1 MRLFAANLHGTL
13 CRRSVLFPVAS
24 KTKNYRGID
33 LIYTIFIFLNF
44 QQFCWVFWIYHNWS
58 FFPSL
63 CVFLLSPLDSFA
75 ADRRNFSIS
84 YKTTNDN
91 GKVYYS
97 TLYFFR
103 F

>member
-1 MRLFAANLHGTL
+1 MVFLP
-13 CRRSVLFPVAS
+13 SV
-24 KTKNYRGID
+24 
-33 LIYTIFIFLNF
+33 
-44 QQFCWVFWIYHNWS
+44 
-58 FFPSL
+58 

-84 YKTTNDN
+84 YKDTNDT